1 MRISDW
7 SSDVCSSDL
16 IGDGVEWENEI
27 AERAV
32 YDTPGPGGGVGAL
45 RRVKQIERFFKRG
58 APGGFG
64 VVGKLVPEARGRIL
78 AQIAELL
85 PDDLPTSRWRT
96 GCGYC
101 IGVAGFLRSEERG
114 VGKECVST
122 C

>member
-7 SSDVCSSDL
+7 SSDVCASDL
-16 IGDGVEWENEI
+16 
-27 AERAV
+27 
-32 YDTPGPGGGVGAL
+32 
-45 RRVKQIERFFKRG
+45 KRG

-85 PDDLPTSRWRT
+85 HDDLPKSRWRT

-101 IGVAGFLRSEERG
+101 IGVAGFLCARTVFKRSEERR

-122 C
+122 FRSRWSQDHYKKNKTRIITTNYTSH

>member
-7 SSDVCSSDL
+7 SSDVCASDL
-16 IGDGVEWENEI
+16 
-27 AERAV
+27 
-32 YDTPGPGGGVGAL
+32 
-45 RRVKQIERFFKRG
+45 KRG

-85 PDDLPTSRWRT
+85 HDDLPKSRWRT

-101 IGVAGFLRSEERG
+101 IGVAGFLCARTVFKKTKATDIR
-114 VGKECVST
+114 VGRFVVCRVNPGAMAGAGPGSNYMAIRPSF
-122 C
+122 